1 VADREAYREQFE
13 EGASYYRRNLVEGAF
28 GNLTNDA
35 SEDINRGNI
44 RVMGLAKSHTPQART
59 RAVNESK
66 LANEAS
72 RSLGGAGPAA
82 GPLGHLSPLS
92 TTA

>member
-1 VADREAYREQFE
+1 
-13 EGASYYRRNLVEGAF
+13 
-28 GNLTNDA
+28 
-35 SEDINRGNI
+35 
-44 RVMGLAKSHTPQART
+44 VMGLAKSHTPQART